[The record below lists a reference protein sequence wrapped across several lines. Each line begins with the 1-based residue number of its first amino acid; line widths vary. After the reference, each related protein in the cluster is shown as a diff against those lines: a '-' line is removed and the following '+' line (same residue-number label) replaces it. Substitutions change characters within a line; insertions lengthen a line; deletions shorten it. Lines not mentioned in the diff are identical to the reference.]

1 MWKIYT
7 SVSRPYHVVSS
18 THVSPAAF
26 EVKETINGKLTS
38 VYSGEA
44 LFLIVFSL
52 EEYDVNLEVKYE
64 GDRFTIW
71 GFVEEVDTLPATYSK
86 GKKKGN
92 K

>member
-1 MWKIYT
+1 M
-7 SVSRPYHVVSS
+7 RLSS
-18 THVSPAAF
+18 